1 MIDLAK
7 IVEVLAPFLRGEG
20 IHYEL
25 LPQNVPKSDKLI
37 GILPQT
43 NLFLHVTVLK
53 AMLSCPQNLNK
64 IKEVMH
70 FDPAFA
76 VE

>member
-1 MIDLAK
+1 M
-7 IVEVLAPFLRGEG
+7 
-20 IHYEL
+20 
-25 LPQNVPKSDKLI
+25 LPE
-37 GILPQT
+37 T

-70 FDPAFA
+70 FDLAFA